1 LALDAGIQPDLA
13 GAALDLVCRDLQG
26 RVHRRHRLAQ
36 FDDMA
41 IALLPV
47 VEKGEGVGDVFKGG
61 LCHDGLLS
69 LAAVLAQPAA
79 RVKIPG
85 FIRRLRCPI
94 TKGATR
100 RPRGDHAML
109 RILTTLILC
118 TAVLGGCNR
127 FSGWF
132 SPASRAPAS
141 LEPKDG
147 YPTAADERRALL
159 RAIASARFEQISEGR
174 LLVVVANAPTKG
186 WWDVELVTETPQPE
200 GRYQP
205 DEDGVLRLRLV

>member
-1 LALDAGIQPDLA
+1 
-13 GAALDLVCRDLQG
+13 
-26 RVHRRHRLAQ
+26 
-36 FDDMA
+36 
-41 IALLPV
+41 
-47 VEKGEGVGDVFKGG
+47 
-61 LCHDGLLS
+61 
-69 LAAVLAQPAA
+69 
-79 RVKIPG
+79 
-85 FIRRLRCPI
+85 
-94 TKGATR
+94 
-100 RPRGDHAML
+100 ML

-159 RAIASARFEQISEGR
+159 PAIASARFEQISEGR

-205 DEDGVLRLRLV
+205 DEDGVLRLRLVGNPPLAGSVEARTPADPRVDSITVALPLSHVAMAGVTQVQVTAMQNTVTLRR